1 MYVDACAIVSLVARE
16 DSASAYAEALAGAA
30 DPWTSM
36 LAAWEATIVLSRPGQ
51 LNCAFRQA
59 ERVVVEWLEERN
71 IALRESGRPR
81 EVLALAVAVAEKH
94 GLGKRALSNLDCFHY
109 AYAKAADDPILTMD
123 RLLRATDAEALP

>member
-71 IALRESGRPR
+71 IAVRESGRPR

>member
-1 MYVDACAIVSLVARE
+1 MYVDACAIVSLIARE
-16 DSASAYAEALAGAA
+16 DSATAYANALARAA

-36 LAAWEATIVLSRPGQ
+36 FAAWEATIVLSRPDQ
-51 LNCAFRQA
+51 LNCAFRTA

-71 IALRESGRPR
+71 IALREPERPR

-109 AYAKAADDPILTMD
+109 AYARAADAPILTLD
-123 RLLRATDAEALP
+123 RFLRATDAETLP